1 MFIHRKRAYVS
12 VMNVDLRE
20 NRHEQS
26 DSIELSWLVG
36 YRHILRADAFRIFY
50 QRKACA
56 LQSRHHPAF
65 PFFIQHVKC
74 QIVPSPQSR
83 VHFTKQAGNT
93 SIPLTDYIA
102 QKCPSLVGPKA
113 YYSPT
118 PYLFNGHLQ
127 TGYAAYYNGAGT
139 KNDVCYER

>member
-1 MFIHRKRAYVS
+1 MSS
-12 VMNVDLRE
+12 VKL
-20 NRHEQS
+20 
-26 DSIELSWLVG
+26 
-36 YRHILRADAFRIFY
+36 F
-50 QRKACA
+50 
-56 LQSRHHPAF
+56 HHPN
-65 PFFIQHVKC
+65 PVSI
-74 QIVPSPQSR
+74 SL
-83 VHFTKQAGNT
+83 KQAGNT
-93 SIPLTDYIA
+93 SIPLTEYIA